1 MEQRYA
7 NLLFDDAFKVVVCA
21 PGNERLLIKLIE
33 TLIPERTI
41 KHLELMDKENHG
53 LSVSDKISTF
63 DLYCTSEDGEQFIV
77 EMQNSP
83 QKHYADRMLCYATFP
98 IRNQL
103 AEKLSLREERI
114 KRGKSV
120 DTMDYG
126 LLPVYVVSI
135 LNFSIAHTSDDIM
148 EENLISR
155 YDIRSGRNGELMTDS
170 LHFVFLELGRLK
182 VKKGDTLKCKTLLEK
197 LAYSLKY
204 MHEMEER
211 PRSFKEDVLKMLF
224 DASEFANMDPWQQ
237 YEYDNVMRTE
247 LDIIA
252 EKAYA
257 REEGYNEGKELG
269 LSEGR
274 AEGREKGLAEGRAEG
289 RAEGQAEGAL
299 KAAHDIA
306 DKMLAEGIPIE
317 TVQKVTGLSL

>member
-41 KHLELMDKENHG
+41 KHLKLMDKENHG

-120 DTMDYG
+120 DKMDYG

-182 VKKGDTLKCKTLLEK
+182 VKKG
-197 LAYSLKY
+197 
-204 MHEMEER
+204 M
-211 PRSFKEDVLKMLF
+211 F
-224 DASEFANMDPWQQ
+224 
-237 YEYDNVMRTE
+237 
-247 LDIIA
+247 
-252 EKAYA
+252 
-257 REEGYNEGKELG
+257 
-269 LSEGR
+269 
-274 AEGREKGLAEGRAEG
+274 
-289 RAEGQAEGAL
+289 
-299 KAAHDIA
+299 
-306 DKMLAEGIPIE
+306 
-317 TVQKVTGLSL
+317 

>member
-120 DTMDYG
+120 DKMDYG

-182 VKKGDTLKCKTLLEK
+182 VKKGD
-197 LAYSLKY
+197 
-204 MHEMEER
+204 
-211 PRSFKEDVLKMLF
+211 VLRMLF

-274 AEGREKGLAEGRAEG
+274 AEG
-289 RAEGQAEGAL
+289 QAEGAL